1 MLPNAGRAAIDRY
14 LLVTGLTCDHAIVQ
28 CIKRAGLS
36 FPSQHCFS
44 ALETA
49 PFRSGGTRSF
59 SAHCSRVAP
68 VALAI
73 IWWRRAVPLRQNARN
88 LSALGNLCPRLP
100 PPPSTDPLIRGL
112 DPAGHTPTQLSLPK
126 FHFLAPALA
135 LYGLPLQRRRCSV
148 VRRLTPPLLGAGR
161 VLSQRRRGAPRVDES
176 IVQGVSS
183 CGAESAMQ
191 HCLCQVHFGTCE

>member
-1 MLPNAGRAAIDRY
+1 MPETFQLW
-14 LLVTGLTCDHAIVQ
+14 VT
-28 CIKRAGLS
+28 
-36 FPSQHCFS
+36 F
-44 ALETA
+44 ALD
-49 PFRSGGTRSF
+49 
-59 SAHCSRVAP
+59 C
-68 VALAI
+68 
-73 IWWRRAVPLRQNARN
+73 
-88 LSALGNLCPRLP
+88 

-135 LYGLPLQRRRCSV
+135 LYGLPLQRRLCSV
-148 VRRLTPPLLGAGR
+148 VRRLTLPLLGAGR

-191 HCLCQVHFGTCE
+191 HCLCQVHFGTCDVCQPSQAEHRQNGAALGRVTSWSGSAGERWSVLAAWN